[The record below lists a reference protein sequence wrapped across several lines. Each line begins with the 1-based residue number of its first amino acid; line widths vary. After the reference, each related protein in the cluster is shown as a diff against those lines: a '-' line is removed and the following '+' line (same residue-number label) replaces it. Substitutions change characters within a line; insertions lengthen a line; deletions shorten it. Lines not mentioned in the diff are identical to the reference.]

1 VRPSRWQVVALVVAL
16 CFLAGVIGWLIGRP
30 GEESYNDV
38 DVGFLTDMEAH
49 HGGAI
54 SLAFAYLG
62 HGQDPLVGQI
72 AREIVVDQAQDIST
86 MNNYLD
92 RAGGSRANPDVAM
105 QWMGHPVPSTRMPGM
120 PTRAEVD
127 ELRAAQGPDADE
139 RFTRLMIRHHAAGV
153 AMADYAAEH
162 GENRA
167 VRDLAAA
174 MARTQ
179 QSEIAEMNTKRR
191 NLGLPPVDTSD
202 LSALASHAG

>member
-1 VRPSRWQVVALVVAL
+1 
-16 CFLAGVIGWLIGRP
+16 
-30 GEESYNDV
+30 
-38 DVGFLTDMEAH
+38 
-49 HGGAI
+49 
-54 SLAFAYLG
+54 
-62 HGQDPLVGQI
+62 
-72 AREIVVDQAQDIST
+72 
-86 MNNYLD
+86 
-92 RAGGSRANPDVAM
+92 
-105 QWMGHPVPSTRMPGM
+105 M

-127 ELRAAQGPDADE
+127 EVRAAQGPDADE

-202 LSALASHAG
+202 LTALASHAG